1 MCGTF
6 AACYNY
12 QFKESNVTNPPN
24 YSLFSRLSNRTACIG
39 LTLAFVA
46 CLASNAS
53 VAQTLVQ
60 TIDLTHS
67 PVPVVSICCQT
78 TPPVIPGGPQVWLS
92 SVAVNPVTNTVYVGD
107 YVSSNVYTIDGANNT
122 VTAAVLTNNLRTT
135 IDIGVFVWDA
145 PGMGPA
151 ALMVDPLTNR
161 YGYLGAGGGA
171 WFNGTAYVEPLNNES
186 TLSGAVWDP
195 LTNNIYAAQPGQFL
209 VTKNLKFIGGG
220 YACAG
225 STNAVALNVMTSRV
239 YVSCGINVTGSVIAY
254 DGLLFKDKR
263 ITNPPL
269 ATLTSGRQ
277 AAGLAVNPNT
287 NRVYVVGKTSPTSLD
302 VIDGS
307 NYQLLAS
314 IPGLA
319 SPAPPTPQGSP
330 YSRPVAINSVTNTI
344 FVVNTGASSVAV
356 IDGSTNTLTNTFSTP
371 DGAVAVAVNEN
382 TNTLYVANFGGT
394 VGVYALDPPVS
405 APRFSINGVIMDAK
419 GVPAAGV
426 TVNAFGPAG
435 NDSAVTDARGLY
447 VITGL
452 PVGIYT
458 VTPSSANLLFTPFS
472 RSVQISNSN
481 LGAVSFVPGAAGG
494 AGTTYKIS
502 IAKNGKGSVT
512 TNPSAASYARG
523 TVVSLTATPDP
534 GSPWIGWAGACSGTA
549 TTCTVTMNA
558 DLSVTANF
566 R

>member
-1 MCGTF
+1 MKRITKVLLGV
-6 AACYNY
+6 A
-12 QFKESNVTNPPN
+12 
-24 YSLFSRLSNRTACIG
+24 LSAG
-39 LTLAFVA
+39 LVCVA
-46 CLASNAS
+46 PSAG

-60 TIDLTHS
+60 TIDLTSS
-67 PVPVVSICCQT
+67 PVPVVSIAGQSI
-78 TPPVIPGGPQVWLS
+78 PSPVPGGPHVWLS

-107 YVSSNVYTIDGANNT
+107 YVSTNVYTIDGASNT
-122 VTAAVLTNNLRTT
+122 VTAAVLTNDLRTT
-135 IDIGVFVWDA
+135 IDIGIFVPNA

-161 YGYLGAGGGA
+161 WGYLGAGGGA
-171 WFNGTAYVEPLNNES
+171 WFRGTAFIEPLNNES

-220 YACAG
+220 YPCAG
-225 STNAVALNVMTSRV
+225 STNAVAVNGMTSRV
-239 YVSCGINVTGSVIAY
+239 YVSCGINVTGSIIAY

-263 ITNPPL
+263 IANPPL
-269 ATLTSGRQ
+269 TTLTQGPQ
-277 AAGLAVNPNT
+277 ASGLAVNPNT
-287 NRVYVVGKTSPTSLD
+287 NHVYIVGKTSPTSLD

-307 NYQLLAS
+307 TYQLLAS

-319 SPAPPTPQGSP
+319 NPAPPTGQGFP
-330 YSRPVAINSVTNTI
+330 YPRPVAINSLTNTI

-356 IDGSTNTLTNTFSTP
+356 IDGSTNTVTSTISTP

-382 TNTLYVANFGGT
+382 TNTLYVANSGGT
-394 VGVYALDPPVS
+394 VGVYALDPPAS
-405 APRFSINGVIMDAK
+405 APSFSINGVIKDTK
-419 GVPAAGV
+419 GVPAPGV
-426 TVNAFGPAG
+426 IVNAFGPAG
-435 NDSAVTDARGLY
+435 NDSAVTDATGLY

-452 PVGIYT
+452 PAGVYT
-458 VTPSSANLLFTPFS
+458 VTPSSANSLFTPFS
-472 RSVQISNSN
+472 RSVQISDSN
-481 LGAVSFVPGAAGG
+481 LAGVSFVPGAAGG

-502 IAKNGKGSVT
+502 ISKNGKGTVT
-512 TNPSAASYARG
+512 TNPSAASYAPG
-523 TVVSLTATPDP
+523 TVVTLTATPDP

-558 DLSVTANF
+558 DRSVTANF